1 VSGRVQ
7 DSVVLRS
14 SRLRGH
20 RIGSN
25 PCWLVERARELRTT
39 QAVDCLVS
47 RLSLHLLS
55 LSLSLSLSLAVS
67 LATMDHSPQS
77 TAPNCT
83 QLHLLPSNYPP
94 PPPHLDTSTL
104 ELDFLRQGTNEGEGV
119 KDWSNA
125 PLLTRAAFLAS
136 SQRVFPYKTLMGSVL
151 EQRVGRGEVPLLPRE
166 S

>member
-1 VSGRVQ
+1 VLSYDQVGYEAIGLVVTHVGWSRERESCEQLRLSTVS
-7 DSVVLRS
+7 S
-14 SRLRGH
+14 
-20 RIGSN
+20 
-25 PCWLVERARELRTT
+25 
-39 QAVDCLVS
+39 LVS
-47 RLSLHLLS
+47 LFICSVSVSVSVSVS
-55 LSLSLSLSLAVS
+55 LSVSPRWITHHSLL
-67 LATMDHSPQS
+67 HP